1 MENDKIY
8 YSISEVCKICELKP
22 HTLRSWE
29 EGIVALKPKK
39 NKFGH
44 RIYTSQDIK
53 KIKIIKKLVYIDKL
67 SIKGIND
74 YFLSK
79 FNNTKAQKIAE
90 IQSLWYEIY
99 DKTQNLKKFID
110 NLESNGILHFVSR
123 DSSVGRAKD

>member
-1 MENDKIY
+1 MEVNKVY

-29 EGIVALKPKK
+29 EGIIALKPKK

-44 RIYTSQDIK
+44 RIYTNGDIK

-67 SIKGIND
+67 SIKGINE

-79 FNNTKAQKIAE
+79 FTNKNFQKIAE
-90 IQSLWYEIY
+90 AQALWYEIY
-99 DKTQNLKKFID
+99 DKAKDIKNFID
-110 NLESNGILHFVSR
+110 KI
-123 DSSVGRAKD
+123 

>member
-1 MENDKIY
+1 MEKDKIY

-29 EGIVALKPKK
+29 EGIIALKPKK

-79 FNNTKAQKIAE
+79 FNNTKTQKIAE

-99 DKTQNLKKFID
+99 DKTQSLKKFID
-110 NLESNGILHFVSR
+110 NLEPNDILHFVSR